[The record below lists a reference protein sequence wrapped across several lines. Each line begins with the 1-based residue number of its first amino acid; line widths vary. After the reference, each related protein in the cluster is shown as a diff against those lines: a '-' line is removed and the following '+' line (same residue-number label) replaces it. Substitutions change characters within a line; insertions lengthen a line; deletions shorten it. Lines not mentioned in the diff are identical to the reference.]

1 MAIKRI
7 LSGLYFIWLALVI
20 FVPLIGY
27 ASNIK
32 VILLDCTQ
40 SGPVAGLTGKVPKV
54 YLTRKRFDPMK
65 FSGNGVITPVD
76 FAGLIRTDL
85 IPPKETIRFKTRKNE
100 EIQVYIVTSTPMD
113 IFEQP
118 EAPAAPSL
126 QWVSGPISFVTSTS
140 PRLSGPVTASS
151 QPITLSILKTAR
163 LLLKEQER
171 PSSLESGNSPKPSSL
186 FGVIF
191 TDTPPP
197 LGPVER
203 PPSQKLFYYYR
214 LKYKLKFDSGIL
226 SLAFEDQNGNQ
237 QNVASVVSGPPE
249 NWFLMAGGPV
259 YAYNFEAEDF
269 GGNPTGLYIGLNWTP
284 NDIYDPDPRLLI
296 VNILDINTSNPTS
309 AIGLLGLGMGFPK
322 INNFIPLSTLSVT
335 ETLAYNLTL
344 SKFQLLT
351 MVNYDVTDVLQLL
364 KL

>member
-1 MAIKRI
+1 MMIKRI
-7 LSGLYFIWLALVI
+7 PPGICFMWLILVI
-20 FVPLIGY
+20 LVPHCGY
-27 ASNIK
+27 ASDVK

-54 YLTRKRFDPMK
+54 YLSRKSFDPMK
-65 FSGNGVITPVD
+65 FSDNGEITPAD

-85 IPPKETIRFKTRKNE
+85 APPKETIRFKTRKNE

-126 QWVSGPISFVTSTS
+126 QWVSSPISFVTSNS
-140 PRLSGPVTASS
+140 PQSSGPVTASS

-171 PSSLESGNSPKPSSL
+171 PSSLESGNSPKPFAL
-186 FGVIF
+186 FGIIF

-203 PPSQKLFYYYR
+203 PPSQKTYYYYR

-226 SLAFEDQNGNQ
+226 NLSFEDQNGNQ
-237 QNVASVVSGPPE
+237 QNVASIVSGPPE

-259 YAYNFEAEDF
+259 
-269 GGNPTGLYIGLNWTP
+269 
-284 NDIYDPDPRLLI
+284 
-296 VNILDINTSNPTS
+296 
-309 AIGLLGLGMGFPK
+309 
-322 INNFIPLSTLSVT
+322 
-335 ETLAYNLTL
+335 
-344 SKFQLLT
+344 
-351 MVNYDVTDVLQLL
+351 
-364 KL
+364 